1 MDKNDTA
8 MRKPEGG
15 IVLRILHTS
24 DWHLGRKLCGQER
37 FGEFKSF
44 LDWLTGVIA
53 GESVE
58 ALVIAGDVFDSCTPP
73 LWAQSLYYSFLTGL
87 SASPCRSVTVVAG
100 NHDSAALL
108 DAPKELLRRLNVY
121 VVGEPQAP
129 ENEVFELPGEDGA
142 GAVCCAVPFLRSRDL
157 CGAMPGE
164 NAAAVSA
171 AELEGF
177 RAHYA
182 AAAAAAEKVRGSR
195 DIPLIATG
203 HCFVVGGKVNGDDGV
218 RDLSVGSIEAVPLS
232 VFPENIDYLA
242 LGHLHMHQ
250 TCGGTETRRY
260 SGAPLCAGFG
270 EAGQKKQVLIVDF
283 HGRRAS
289 VRPVEVPEFQKI
301 VRLQG
306 TFAELSAGIAR
317 LAAEGRPVWVEADC
331 TERGSTGL
339 NEAVRELAPDRSPVK
354 ILRVKVPGMT
364 AAEAFS
370 ESGVLSEDWSP
381 REVFR
386 LYLQEHNISGEKA
399 DGLMSAYLEA
409 LDAVRREGTE

>member
-1 MDKNDTA
+1 L
-8 MRKPEGG
+8 
-15 IVLRILHTS
+15 IILHTS

-44 LDWLTGVIA
+44 LDWLNGVIVSEA
-53 GESVE
+53 VE

-87 SASPCRSVTVVAG
+87 AASPCRSVVVVAG

-129 ENEVFELPGEDGA
+129 ENEVFELPAENGS

-157 CGAMPGE
+157 CGAMAGE
-164 NAAAVSA
+164 DAAAVSA

-182 AAAAAAEKVRGSR
+182 AAAAAAEKIRGSR
-195 DIPLIATG
+195 DFPIIATG
-203 HCFVVGGKVNGDDGV
+203 HCFVAGGKVTEDDGV
-218 RDLSVGSIEAVPLS
+218 RDLSVGSIDAVPLS
-232 VFPENIDYLA
+232 VFPQNIDYLA

-250 TCGGTETRRY
+250 TCGGLENRRY
-260 SGAPLCAGFG
+260 SGSPLCVGFG

-283 HGRRAS
+283 HGRSAS
-289 VRPVEVPEFQKI
+289 VKPIEVPEFQKI

-306 TFAELSAGIAR
+306 TFAELSAAISR
-317 LAAEGRPVWVEADC
+317 LVDEGQPVWVEADC

-364 AAEAFS
+364 AAEMFS
-370 ESGVLSEDWSP
+370 ESGVLTEDWSP

-386 LYLQEHNISGEKA
+386 LYLKEHDITGEKA
-399 DGLMSAYLEA
+399 DALMGTYLEA
-409 LDAVRREGTE
+409 LDAVRREEAE